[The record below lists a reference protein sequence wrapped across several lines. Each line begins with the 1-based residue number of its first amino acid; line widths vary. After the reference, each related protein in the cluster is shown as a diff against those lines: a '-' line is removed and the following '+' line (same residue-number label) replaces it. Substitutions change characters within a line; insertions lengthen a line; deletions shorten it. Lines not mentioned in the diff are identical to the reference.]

1 MSTTVTTQ
9 AELDAAL
16 AAGAESII
24 IGSSR
29 GVWLT
34 ISDSA
39 TVRASGKATVEA
51 YDSAT
56 VEAYGSATV
65 RAYGSATVEAYDSAT
80 VEAYGSATV
89 RAYGSATVRASDSA
103 TVEASDSATVRASGK
118 ATVRAYDSATVEAS
132 GKATVEASDS
142 ATVRAYGSATVRAS
156 DSATVRAG
164 RYVAVHLHSQR
175 VTLSGGVVI
184 DMTAIDRAD
193 PATWCDLYGVDVRD
207 GAAVVVKYVDAAF
220 SAGHS
225 HTLTAYRPGT
235 VVEASDWN
243 PRPRCGGGLHFGPTP
258 RMAMESAFKHLG
270 PDARWVLCEV
280 DLSEAVGVDNKLKAR
295 CCRVLHEVDSRGNAI
310 VPAAG
315 EVSE

>member
-34 ISDSA
+34 ISGSA

-51 YDSAT
+51 
-56 VEAYGSATV
+56 
-65 RAYGSATVEAYDSAT
+65 
-80 VEAYGSATV
+80 
-89 RAYGSATVRASDSA
+89 SD
-103 TVEASDSATVRASGK
+103 
-118 ATVRAYDSATVEAS
+118 
-132 GKATVEASDS
+132 
-142 ATVRAYGSATVRAS
+142 SATVRAS